1 MRDQLL
7 YNEKASPE
15 ASLRSLNILVHILST
30 SDYS

>member
-7 YNEKASPE
+7 YNESASPK
-15 ASLRSLNILVHILST
+15 AILRNLNVLVHILST

>member
-15 ASLRSLNILVHILST
+15 ASLRSFNVVVHILSI